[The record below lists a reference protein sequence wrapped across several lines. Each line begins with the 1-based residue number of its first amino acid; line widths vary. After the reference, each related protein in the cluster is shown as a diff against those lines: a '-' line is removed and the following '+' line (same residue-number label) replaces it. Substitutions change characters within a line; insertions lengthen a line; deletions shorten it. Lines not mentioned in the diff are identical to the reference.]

1 MATYFYSKD
10 TKPNDAYGQGFNKVR
25 FVVNPSASQFMKL
38 ESTQSGYSSSGV
50 NSSG

>member
-1 MATYFYSKD
+1 MATLLLFQD

-38 ESTQSGYSSSGV
+38 DSTQSGYSSSGV